1 MMQFVTGA
9 QDDLCDVD
17 YVLLHASQNQNHT
30 LSAISHLIAAFN
42 DLSCSAYVRAY
53 VHAREAVHIAR
64 DASLHKIESLARL
77 AQDIILSNSKSTVV
91 ENASLSGPLDR
102 ERVSLDVACSDDV
115 EAFVHLYYSVLR
127 YDGADIIASAA
138 CLRSVVAR
146 PELVTIVALI
156 CRVDTYSG
164 REVFRNLPQAW
175 RSSSA
180 QQALT
185 AVNAE
190 SSLGVGN
197 VRPDRDANLL
207 PDEPTILTFNVLGNI
222 SVEADGVTVP
232 ESAWKRRYARSL
244 LALLCLKPNHS
255 VIRQEIVRCFWGDID
270 YVRARDSMYTVLSAL
285 RSTLKCVGNLEYICG
300 EMGRVWLDTTC
311 CICDIDIFDNL
322 ARSIISGKDDDARIV
337 ESCLK
342 LEGMY
347 RGGTVELDP
356 DELGFFHRRHIEI
369 RHRFVEALLVGSR
382 AALRLGDPRTAIW
395 LTESAHM
402 AHPDSKELDDIL
414 SDTRGKAHSLTCNAL
429 PAGRDDDATGGTRNP
444 AQLSAGYTR
453 VFPTKKR
460 LKLRCFHMIAIKR
473 HPLTAGQLPM
483 AT

>member
-17 YVLLHASQNQNHT
+17 CVLLHASQNQNHT

-91 ENASLSGPLDR
+91 ENASLSGPPDR
-102 ERVSLDVACSDDV
+102 ERVSLDVACSDGV
-115 EAFVHLYYSVLR
+115 EAFVYLYYSVLR
-127 YDGADIIASAA
+127 HDGADIIASAA

-164 REVFRNLPQAW
+164 REVFRNLPQTW

-197 VRPDRDANLL
+197 VRPDSDTNLL

-255 VIRQEIVRCFWGDID
+255 VTRQEIVRCFWGDID
-270 YVRARDSMYTVLSAL
+270 YMRARDSMYTV
-285 RSTLKCVGNLEYICG
+285 
-300 EMGRVWLDTTC
+300 
-311 CICDIDIFDNL
+311 
-322 ARSIISGKDDDARIV
+322 
-337 ESCLK
+337 
-342 LEGMY
+342 
-347 RGGTVELDP
+347 
-356 DELGFFHRRHIEI
+356 
-369 RHRFVEALLVGSR
+369 
-382 AALRLGDPRTAIW
+382 
-395 LTESAHM
+395 
-402 AHPDSKELDDIL
+402 
-414 SDTRGKAHSLTCNAL
+414 
-429 PAGRDDDATGGTRNP
+429 
-444 AQLSAGYTR
+444 
-453 VFPTKKR
+453 
-460 LKLRCFHMIAIKR
+460 
-473 HPLTAGQLPM
+473 
-483 AT
+483 